1 MQKPAPPAEPTLRRV
16 IGLGPLILNGLA
28 VIVGA
33 GIYVAIGAVVRRAG
47 DAAPLSF
54 LLAGIPACLTGLC
67 YAELASR
74 FPEASGSVAYVRHGF
89 GSDRIAQAIGA
100 ALTFAIAI
108 SAASIAQGAAHY
120 LVTVLPL
127 PTPFLVLSMIVG
139 FTIIASRGIGASVWL
154 ASVMGAVEIGGL
166 LVAAATGFLHIAPE
180 HDISWVPSTFMGWQ
194 GVFAGAFIAF
204 FAFIGFETLV
214 NLAEEVKN
222 PQRTVPL
229 AIIGSVGV
237 SVFLY
242 IAVTSSIILADSP
255 DANPL
260 LGLFAGHGATLFAAI
275 ASIAVSNGVLLQIVM
290 LARMFY
296 GMAGNGQLPA
306 ALHRIDPATGSP
318 HRATLLSG
326 GIILAVAL
334 LVPFEMLLTATNAV
348 SLGIFALVDLA
359 LWRVQRKQPYTV
371 GFAVPR
377 WLPLAAA
384 STALLL
390 LATEILK

>member
-1 MQKPAPPAEPTLRRV
+1 MQVSANPRLRRV

-33 GIYVAIGAVVRRAG
+33 GIYVAIGAVIRRAG

-89 GSDRIAQAIGA
+89 GSDRIAQLTGA
-100 ALTFAIAI
+100 AMTFAVAI
-108 SAASIAQGAAHY
+108 SAASIARGAAHY
-120 LVTVLPL
+120 LVAVLPL
-127 PTPFLVLSMIVG
+127 PTPFLVLLMIVG
-139 FTIIASRGIGASVWL
+139 FTAIATRGIGANVWL
-154 ASVMGAVEIGGL
+154 ASVMGTIEIGGL
-166 LVAAATGFLHIAPE
+166 LVATATGFLHVAPGADIA
-180 HDISWVPSTFMGWQ
+180 WVPTTFMGWQ
-194 GVFAGAFIAF
+194 GAFAGAFIAF

-222 PQRTVPL
+222 PRRTVPL
-229 AIIGSVGV
+229 AIIGAVGASVL
-237 SVFLY
+237 LY
-242 IAVTSSIILADSP
+242 VAVTSSVTLADRP

-260 LGLFAGHGATLFAAI
+260 LGLFEGRDATLFAAI
-275 ASIAVSNGVLLQIVM
+275 ASIAVSNGVLLQIVT
-290 LARMFY
+290 LGRMFY

-318 HRATLLSG
+318 LRATLLSG
-326 GIILAVAL
+326 SIILVVAL
-334 LVPFEMLLTATNAV
+334 LVPFETLLAATNAV
-348 SLGIFALVDLA
+348 SLCIFILVDLA
-359 LWRVQRKQPYTV
+359 LWRVQHQPSPTG

-377 WLPLAAA
+377 LVPLAAA

-390 LATEILK
+390 LAAEILK